1 MKTLFVLI
9 LLAVFAQP
17 AFAQDQINFPSSP
30 DELAIFLN
38 DIAYARDEIT
48 LPGGVDVRLVLPA
61 QVYQDTL
68 IVREYGV
75 RVPVYRLSRTPDGQI
90 ALQWGSSAAEGAVR
104 TVTVE
109 YLLSGVGWT
118 PKYDMWLGDN
128 DAETVALDFY
138 AEVRNPSLSLDDV
151 AVRLVAGR
159 VDTSQQMSDIAAM
172 TANQRLVDYEAY
184 QTGQSLTGTA
194 TIQHVYELG
203 FLTAQPGEM
212 VYARLQES
220 DALPARRV
228 YLWNAQTDRQVTVI
242 YKVLNDS
249 ELPFA
254 EGIVRTYQD
263 NLFLGSDFVE
273 LTPVGSEGSITVGS
287 LQNVRVERTEAQSA
301 IDFASDSDRDTLH
314 EVTLTVS
321 NFGDEPV
328 EIEVVD
334 VYSPYALEF
343 EFSAEPARE
352 GDNILRWIVTV
363 ESGGTAEIRYSFK
376 D

>member
-1 MKTLFVLI
+1 MKKLLVML

-17 AFAQDQINFPSSP
+17 AFAQDQINFTSSP
-30 DELAIFLN
+30 DELAIFPN
-38 DIAYARDEIT
+38 DIAYARDAIT
-48 LPGGVDVRLVLPA
+48 LPGGVDVRLVLSG

-68 IVREYGV
+68 IVRENGE
-75 RVPVYRLSRTPDGQI
+75 RVPAYRLSRTPDGQI
-90 ALQWGSSAAEGAVR
+90 ALQWDSATAEGEVR
-104 TVTVE
+104 AVTVE
-109 YLLSGVGWT
+109 YLLSGVGWS

-128 DAETVALDFY
+128 AAETVALDFY
-138 AEVRNPSLSLDDV
+138 AEVRNPSLSLDGV

-172 TANQRLVDYEAY
+172 TANQRLADYEAY

-194 TIQHVYELG
+194 TIQHVYNLG
-203 FLTAQPGEM
+203 SLTAQPGEA

-254 EGIVRTYQD
+254 EGVVRAYQND
-263 NLFLGSDFVE
+263 LFLGSDFVE
-273 LTPVGSEGSITVGS
+273 LTPVGSEGSITIGS
-287 LQNVRVERTEAQSA
+287 LQNIRVERTEAQSA
-301 IDFASDSDRDTLH
+301 IDRASDSDSDTLH

-328 EIEVVD
+328 AVEVVD

-343 EFSAEPARE
+343 SFSVEPARE